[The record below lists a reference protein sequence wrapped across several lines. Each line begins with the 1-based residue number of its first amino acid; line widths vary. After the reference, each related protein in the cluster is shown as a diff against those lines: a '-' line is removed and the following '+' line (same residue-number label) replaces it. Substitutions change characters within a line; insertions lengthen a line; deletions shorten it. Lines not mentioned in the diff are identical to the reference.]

1 MSVPKITTVLS
12 SILVVIGTIASGE
25 DAKVVNTHSLVVQEK
40 LQLLEL
46 IEVTS
51 EKELQ
56 EIPVSEQDSKVE
68 AALAELDQLESESAS
83 ESSE

>member
-1 MSVPKITTVLS
+1 MSVPKITTALA
-12 SILVVIGTIASGE
+12 SILLVIGTIAYGE

-56 EIPVSEQDSKVE
+56 EVPVNEQDPEVE

>member
-12 SILVVIGTIASGE
+12 SFLLVICTFAYGE
-25 DAKVVNTHSLVVQEK
+25 DPKVVNTHSLVVQEK